1 MTCAMRVV
9 SNTSP
14 LLNMAIVGHLALVR
28 QQFGQVW
35 IPPAVLV
42 ELQPDTE
49 RPGSSEIREALRV
62 GWLCASDH
70 PQPELVAVLQREL
83 DRGEAEAIALAV
95 QWHAA
100 WVLLDERAGRRVAT
114 SLGLEVTG
122 VLGILLRASLQGEL
136 PSLRVALD
144 HLQARAGFRLSD
156 ALAAAMLR
164 EAGELDA

>member
-49 RPGSSEIREALRV
+49 RPGSSPPGQPIRSR
-62 GWLCASDH
+62 
-70 PQPELVAVLQREL
+70 
-83 DRGEAEAIALAV
+83 
-95 QWHAA
+95 
-100 WVLLDERAGRRVAT
+100 
-114 SLGLEVTG
+114 
-122 VLGILLRASLQGEL
+122 
-136 PSLRVALD
+136 
-144 HLQARAGFRLSD
+144 QARSLSVWGGSTP
-156 ALAAAMLR
+156 ARQPCLTMIR
-164 EAGELDA
+164 R